1 MAMFHS
7 PGPCHGLPTLVGKE
21 KHDFRSVHFCNPA
34 WPFGIRPKGTG
45 KDECSPG
52 AGAYSIDPKMQ
63 RTGRGYSPQYSIA
76 SRRPDP
82 AQAFKPPGPG
92 AYCPEKCGHIASR
105 IPPSFTFGKRHKLR
119 SMDQT
124 PGKKSAPS
132 AIIRSR
138 NAQGRFDEDLGKT
151 PGPASYDTIDTDL
164 FKNRI
169 PAYSMGHKFG
179 LPGDGTVKP
188 GPSTY
193 NPYYR
198 DGMDGT
204 PHYSLYS
211 RREGCRPFNVP
222 GPGTYRPENCG
233 EAVFNKDPLYSF
245 GYRTK
250 LRSVDNVPAPNR
262 YTLPPM
268 LCTTIQSQKP
278 QAPCYTMRKKPTVGG
293 FDQDMAKAPGPGTYS
308 VIEPVIYKDRA
319 PLWSC
324 ALRFKDPGDRCPKPG
339 PGAHRPENV
348 VINKHEYPSFSFGIH
363 HSAYLHPLIVD
374 APTE

>member
-1 MAMFHS
+1 MVYNYTKPRRPIAAMYAS
-7 PGPCHGLPTLVGKE
+7 PGPCYGLPGLTGQND
-21 KHDFRSVHFCNPA
+21 HDPRSVHFKKPA
-34 WPFGIRPKGTG
+34 YSFGSRTG
-45 KDECSPG
+45 LGMKDCSPG
-52 AGAYSIDPKMQ
+52 PCYFPNPK
-63 RTGRGYSPQYSIA
+63 
-76 SRRPDP
+76 
-82 AQAFKPPGPG
+82 
-92 AYCPEKCGHIASR
+92 
-105 IPPSFTFGKRHKLR
+105 
-119 SMDQT
+119 
-124 PGKKSAPS
+124 
-132 AIIRSR
+132 
-138 NAQGRFDEDLGKT
+138 
-151 PGPASYDTIDTDL
+151 
-164 FKNRI
+164 
-169 PAYSMGHKFG
+169 
-179 LPGDGTVKP
+179 
-188 GPSTY
+188 
-193 NPYYR
+193 YYR